1 MVPIEHLTERVHLK
15 PFAWAAAAWWM
26 FGFTVL
32 FFSART
38 GGDWAPVGWFTLFW
52 GLGVANLFFLLK
64 VVASL
69 FNFVSKNVDFERS
82 DAQKSLGFWFVAKLC
97 GLAVLVG
104 ALLKSKPA
112 SLQAV
117 IFGLG
122 VFVVVPLLGGAW
134 WSRRLPA
141 DESRQYVC

>member
-15 PFAWAAAAWWM
+15 PFAWAAAAWLV

-32 FFSART
+32 SA
-38 GGDWAPVGWFTLFW
+38 L
-52 GLGVANLFFLLK
+52 GLANLFFLLK
-64 VVASL
+64 LVASL

-82 DAQKSLGFWFVAKLC
+82 QAQKSLGFWFVAKLC
-97 GLAVLVG
+97 GLAVMVG
-104 ALLKSKPA
+104 VLLKSKPA